1 MKSIQRI
8 NSTLA
13 VSIVL
18 LLAAT
23 HPHNWL
29 DFFALASARA
39 QDSSKNDNPPLRR
52 RPSAQSS
59 QEDQDKPQG
68 QTAISVAVDLV
79 SLQVLVTDK
88 KGNIVTGLKPENFTI
103 YEDNVKQEI
112 ANFASIEGDLTVVLL
127 LETSKSIRNFL
138 DLDAFDLLPDLANA
152 ISAFARTLRKD
163 DWLAVVGYDM
173 HTTIISDFSKDRRS
187 LEAAFRVLSYPLS
200 RESNLSDA
208 VIDTLNRTQEL
219 DGKVAIVLIG
229 TGDDSFSKHTY
240 DDALK
245 KCKAANA
252 SIYAIGL
259 GQYIRT
265 LLESRISSSWN
276 MDFLVAETRLKSF
289 AEFTGGQAYFPRFP
303 SEYSSIFNN
312 ISRMLR
318 SQYSIGYASSNNNRD
333 GKFRKIKI
341 DVTTDLL
348 ENGKPLKLNV
358 TTRKGYIAAKD

>member
-1 MKSIQRI
+1 MKSTLKI
-8 NSTLA
+8 NAVSA

-18 LLAAT
+18 ILAAIY
-23 HPHNWL
+23 PHNWP
-29 DFFALASARA
+29 DFFSPASANA
-39 QDSSKNDNPPLRR
+39 QDSSKNNKPPRR
-52 RPSAQSS
+52 RQIPAKSS

-68 QTAISVAVDLV
+68 QTSISVAVDLV

-88 KGNIVTGLKPENFTI
+88 KNNIITGLKPENFII

-112 ANFASIEGDLTVVLL
+112 VNFAPMEGNLTVVLL

-138 DLDAFDLLPDLANA
+138 DLDAFDLLQDILDA
-152 ISAFARTLRKD
+152 ITAFARTLRED

-173 HTTIISDFSKDRRS
+173 HTTIISDFSRDRRS
-187 LEAAFRVLSYPLS
+187 LDEAFRILSYPLS

-219 DGKVAIVLIG
+219 DGKVAVVLIG

-265 LLESRISSSWN
+265 LLESRISPSWN
-276 MDFLVAETRLKSF
+276 MDFLVAENRLKSF

-318 SQYSIGYASSNNNRD
+318 SQYSIGYTSSNNNRD
-333 GKFRKIKI
+333 GNFRKIK
-341 DVTTDLL
+341 VEVKTDLM
-348 ENGKPLKLNV
+348 EKGQPLKLNV
-358 TTRKGYIAAKD
+358 ITRKGYIAAKD